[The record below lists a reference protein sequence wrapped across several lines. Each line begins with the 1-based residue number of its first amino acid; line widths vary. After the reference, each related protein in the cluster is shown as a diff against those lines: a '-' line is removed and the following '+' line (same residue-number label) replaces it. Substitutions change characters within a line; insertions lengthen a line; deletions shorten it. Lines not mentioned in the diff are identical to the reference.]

1 MDDWSYKI
9 KNSLEKLHLQ
19 LIHEQLKNH
28 ADYDIFQQAISE
40 ISELVDNAKNNYN
53 KLANKLSKPST
64 GSKTYWSIIK
74 TFCNNK
80 KISLIPPIFIGKKYE
95 SGFKLKT
102 NHFQKFFASKC
113 RPTKYDSSLPS
124 FFEFYSK
131 SRLSSLLLKIIS
143 WRLWEFLI
151 STKLMVMMKYQ

>member
-1 MDDWSYKI
+1 M
-9 KNSLEKLHLQ
+9 NSSR
-19 LIHEQLKNH
+19 NH

-53 KLANKLSKPST
+53 KLANKLSNPST
-64 GSKTYWSIIK
+64 GSKTYWFILK

-80 KISLIPPIFIGKKYE
+80 KISLIPPIFIGNKYE
-95 SGFKLKT
+95 SGLKLKT
-102 NHFQKFFASKC
+102 NHLNKFFASKC

-124 FFEFYSK
+124 SFESYSQ